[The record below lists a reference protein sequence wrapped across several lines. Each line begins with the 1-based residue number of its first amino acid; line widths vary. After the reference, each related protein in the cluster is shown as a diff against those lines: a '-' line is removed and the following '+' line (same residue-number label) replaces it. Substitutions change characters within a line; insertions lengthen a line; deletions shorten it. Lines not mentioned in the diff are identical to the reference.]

1 MSEDIVNPKRYT
13 HTTLECWDFW
23 IYAGLNPIIASAVK
37 YVWRYKYKNGLADLE
52 KAVVFLEKAVNEKD
66 LVYYSNK
73 EAYLYDNDV
82 KDGLDATQILFMRG
96 ATLTTRSSTYLT
108 GIDIMK
114 HALVKLIK
122 EYEITND

>member
-73 EAYLYDNDV
+73 ESYLYDNDV
-82 KDGLDATQILFMRG
+82 KDGLNATQILFMKG

-108 GIDIMK
+108 GIDIMRY
-114 HALVKLIK
+114 ALVKLIG
-122 EYEITND
+122 EYKTTND

>member
-1 MSEDIVNPKRYT
+1 MGEDIVNPERYT
-13 HTTLECWDFW
+13 HTKLECWDFW
-23 IYAGLNPIIASAVK
+23 LYAGLNPLIASAVK

-52 KAVVFLEKAVNEKD
+52 KAVVFLEKATNEKD

-73 EAYLYDNDV
+73 ESYLYDNDV
-82 KDGLDATQILFMRG
+82 KDGLNATQILFMKG

-114 HALVKLIK
+114 YALVKLME
-122 EYEITND
+122 EYKQNND

>member
-1 MSEDIVNPKRYT
+1 MGEDIINPERYT

-52 KAVVFLEKAVNEKD
+52 KAVVFLEKAINEKD

-73 EAYLYDNDV
+73 ESYLYDNDV
-82 KDGLDATQILFMRG
+82 KDGLNATQILFMKG

-108 GIDIMK
+108 GIDIME

-122 EYEITND
+122 EYETTND

>member
-1 MSEDIVNPKRYT
+1 MGEDIVNPKRYT

-37 YVWRYKYKNGLADLE
+37 YVWRYRYKNGLADLE

-73 EAYLYDNDV
+73 ESYLYDNDV
-82 KDGLDATQILFMRG
+82 KDGLNATQILFMKG

-114 HALVKLIK
+114 HALVKLIE
-122 EYEITND
+122 EYETTND

>member
-13 HTTLECWDFW
+13 HTKLECWDFW
-23 IYAGLNPIIASAVK
+23 IYAGLNPLIASAVK

-52 KAVVFLEKAVNEKD
+52 KAVVFLEKAINEKD

-73 EAYLYDNDV
+73 ESYLYDNDV
-82 KDGLDATQILFMRG
+82 KDGLDATQILFMKG
-96 ATLTTRSSTYLT
+96 ATLTTRNSTYLT

-122 EYEITND
+122 EYETIND

>member
-13 HTTLECWDFW
+13 HTKLECWDFW
-23 IYAGLNPIIASAVK
+23 IYAGLNPLIASAVK

-52 KAVVFLEKAVNEKD
+52 KAVVFLDKAINEKD

-73 EAYLYDNDV
+73 ESYLYDNDV
-82 KDGLDATQILFMRG
+82 KDGLDATQILFMKG

-122 EYEITND
+122 EYETTND

>member
-73 EAYLYDNDV
+73 ESYLYDNDV
-82 KDGLDATQILFMRG
+82 KDGLNATQILFMKG

-108 GIDIMK
+108 GIDIMRY
-114 HALVKLIK
+114 ALVKLIG
-122 EYEITND
+122 EYETTND